1 MCAQQEQR
9 TDNRVTLV
17 GGSGFVGTAI
27 AKRLAESGV
36 SFDIL
41 DIRPSA
47 AFPDD
52 FQKADV
58 RDEATLTSVMRGQA
72 IVHLAA
78 VHRDDVRPVALY
90 DQVNVDGTRNLCV
103 AAENLGIERIVFAS
117 SVAVYGFAPA
127 GTDETGAL
135 APFND
140 YGRTKAEAEAVLR
153 AWQAREPKRRSLV
166 IIRPTV
172 IFGPGNRGNVFNL
185 LASIASG
192 RFIMIGPGTNVKSM
206 AFVENVADFFIAS
219 LHRPPGVWVS
229 NYVDGPELDM
239 NTLVALVRSTLTGRA
254 TIGPRL
260 PIALALAVG
269 RIADGFS
276 RLTGRRLPISYI
288 RVRKF
293 VSTTAFKSCNSVP
306 EAFRPR
312 FTLTEGLRATIVAEF
327 LNPDPSRTIF
337 ETE

>member
-1 MCAQQEQR
+1 
-9 TDNRVTLV
+9 
-17 GGSGFVGTAI
+17 
-27 AKRLAESGV
+27 
-36 SFDIL
+36 
-41 DIRPSA
+41 
-47 AFPDD
+47 
-52 FQKADV
+52 V
-58 RDEATLTSVMRGQA
+58 RDEAALTSTMRGQT

-90 DQVNVDGTRNLCV
+90 DQVNVDGTRNLCA

-135 APFND
+135 TPFND
-140 YGRTKAEAEAVLR
+140 YGRTKAEAESVLR
-153 AWQAREPKRRSLV
+153 AWQAREPERRSLV

-185 LASIASG
+185 LASIARG

-219 LHRPPGVWVS
+219 LDRPPGVWVS

-239 NTLVALVRSTLTGRA
+239 NTLVALVRNTLTGR
-254 TIGPRL
+254 TVIGPRV
-260 PIALALAVG
+260 PIVLALALG
-269 RIADGFS
+269 RIADGIS
-276 RLTGRRLPISYI
+276 RLTRRKLPISHI

-293 VSTTAFKSCNSVP
+293 VSTTAFKSSSVMS

-312 FTLTEGLRATIVAEF
+312 FTLTEGLQATIAAEF
-327 LNPDPSRTIF
+327 LRPDPSRTVF